1 MDPNREKLLNFVKTN
16 GPLLPVQVSKYLNTD
31 IIFAGAM
38 LSELVAHNHVL
49 VTNTKKGGSPF
60 YYTKG
65 QEPKLSQLGIYLSGR
80 EKEAFE
86 LINQKRIIRDSEAL
100 PWQRVALRAI
110 KDFAVP
116 IEVEFKGEKE
126 IFWKWYASNDQE
138 VNEIVSKILDTTSEE
153 EQEINQPQEI
163 LEEATIENSSFK
175 EELPIREDSKLV
187 PEKQELLV
195 EEELPIKEK
204 KSSVVKKN
212 KKEHSSNFSEELQKY
227 IEHLNIEILEQSII
241 KLEKEID
248 YIVKVPSNIGEIHFY
263 MKAKNKSSINDSDLA
278 LAYSMGQQKNL
289 QTLFISNGSLTKKGK
304 EYIDKHLR
312 GQLTFIS
319 LKKEK

>member
-38 LSELVAHNHVL
+38 LSELVAHNHIF

-65 QEPKLSQLGIYLSGR
+65 QESKLSQLGVYLSGR

-86 LINQKRIIRDSEAL
+86 LISQKRIIRDSEAL

-126 IFWKWYASNDQE
+126 IFWKWYNSNDQE
-138 VNEIVSKILDTTSEE
+138 VNELVSKILNTTSEE
-153 EQEINQPQEI
+153 EKEIDQPQEI
-163 LEEATIENSSFK
+163 LEEVNIEEPSFK
-175 EELPIREDSKLV
+175 EELPIKENIPLV

-195 EEELPIKEK
+195 EEEIPIKEK
-204 KSSVVKKN
+204 KYSTIKKN
-212 KKEHSSNFSEELQKY
+212 KKEHSSNFSEELKKY
-227 IEHLNIEILEQSII
+227 IEHLNIEVIEQSIVKI
-241 KLEKEID
+241 DKEMD
-248 YIVKVPSNIGEIHFY
+248 YIIKVPSNIGEINFY
-263 MKAKNKSSINDSDLA
+263 MKAKNKSSISDSDLA
-278 LAYSMGQQKNL
+278 LAYSIGQQKNM
-289 QTLFISNGSLTKKGK
+289 QTLFISNGVLSKKGK

>member
-38 LSELVAHNHVL
+38 LSELVAHNHVF

-65 QEPKLSQLGIYLSGR
+65 QEPKLSQLGVYLHGK
-80 EKEAFE
+80 EKEVFD
-86 LINQKRIIRDSEAL
+86 LIIQKKIIRDEEAL

-116 IEVEFKGEKE
+116 IEVEFKGNRE
-126 IFWKWYASNDQE
+126 IFWKWYLSNDQE
-138 VNEIVSKILDTTSEE
+138 VNELVSKILDTIPEE
-153 EQEINQPQEI
+153 EQEIIPPQEI
-163 LEEATIENSSFK
+163 LEEAPAKYIPIK
-175 EELPIREDSKLV
+175 EELPIIEEPKIII
-187 PEKQELLV
+187 EKQEILV
-195 EEELPIKEK
+195 EEEKPIKEK
-204 KSSVVKKN
+204 KSPIIKKR
-212 KKEHSSNFSEELQKY
+212 KKDHISNFSEELQKY
-227 IEHLNIEILEQSII
+227 IKHLSIEIIEQSII
-241 KLEKEID
+241 RPEKEID

-278 LAYSMGQQKNL
+278 LAYSTGQQKNL
-289 QTLFISNGSLTKKGK
+289 QTLFISDGSLTKKGK

-319 LKKEK
+319 LNKEQ